1 MPGGVPTVFLLRG
14 PEAEPCAPCLACVL
28 KLSDGVGTV
37 ICRYDQV
44 KLCDADHVG
53 DFEHV

>member
-1 MPGGVPTVFLLRG
+1 MPGGVPTMFLLRG

-44 KLCDADHVG
+44 KLCDDHVG

>member
-1 MPGGVPTVFLLRG
+1 MPRGGPTVFLLRG
-14 PEAEPCAPCLACVL
+14 PEAEPHSLSGCVL

-44 KLCDADHVG
+44 KLGDADHVG